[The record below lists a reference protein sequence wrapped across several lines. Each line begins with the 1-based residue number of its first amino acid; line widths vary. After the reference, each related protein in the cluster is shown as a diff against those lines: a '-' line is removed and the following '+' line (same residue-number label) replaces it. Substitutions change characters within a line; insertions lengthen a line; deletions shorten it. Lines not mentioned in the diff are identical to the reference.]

1 MKLIF
6 RHADNMINHFDQPI
20 YPSLPRIFRFVST
33 SRAENIFRYRP
44 YTIFFLFFFLFFQR
58 ICFAVKRASFETT
71 RGGIGIAL
79 SKRKKGIPF

>member
-20 YPSLPRIFRFVST
+20 YPSPAYFSLRFNFTGGKYISIPSLHHFLP
-33 SRAENIFRYRP
+33 
-44 YTIFFLFFFLFFQR
+44 FFLLFFQR